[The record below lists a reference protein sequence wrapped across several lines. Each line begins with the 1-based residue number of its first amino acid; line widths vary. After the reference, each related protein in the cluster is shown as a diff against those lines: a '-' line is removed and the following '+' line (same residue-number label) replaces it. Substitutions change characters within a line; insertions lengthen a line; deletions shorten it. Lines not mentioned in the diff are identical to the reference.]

1 MKLFLI
7 VLTFAASSAVL
18 AQHRSGIDP
27 QEVKEMIALA
37 NSYPYL
43 DLYGDDSSIIPK
55 GYKKVYTSPVVGMD
69 NMFQVY
75 VKGNRG
81 VISFRGSTD
90 KKSSWLENIYSAM
103 IPVQGEIKIP
113 SRTFHYQFG
122 LDTASNVHS
131 GYALSIAYLE
141 PLVIT
146 QINDLNKKGIY
157 QIYITGHSQG
167 GALSVLMRSQLEYG
181 SKRDISSKNDFKVY
195 TFAQPM
201 SGNKAFVQEYN
212 KKFCAQGKSYSFV
225 NPDDMV
231 PQMPASYNDS
241 TFLKDNIVALFSR
254 EDQIDKSQ
262 LVKQGLMLLFED
274 KLRGTVHKFGESVS
288 KQIQKEL
295 GEVSLPE
302 PTQSINYAQVGNQ
315 VLLPPPYY
323 PLEMKD
329 SSLLKDSEWMA
340 RYPQDENGIF
350 INKNVYKKTS
360 MGLNH
365 KPYNY
370 YTAVLRK
377 YYPKEYDAIEP
388 KSYGL

>member
-1 MKLFLI
+1 MKVLLI
-7 VLTFAASSAVL
+7 LLTVCVSSAVI
-18 AQHRSGIDP
+18 AQHKSGIDP

-43 DLYGDDSSIIPK
+43 DLYGDDSAILPK
-55 GYKKVYTSPVVGMD
+55 GYKRVYTSPVVAMD

-75 VKGNRG
+75 TKDKTG

-103 IPVQGEIKIP
+103 IPIKGKIKIP
-113 SRTFHYQFG
+113 NRTFDYQFG
-122 LDTASNVHS
+122 EDTASHVHS

-141 PLVIT
+141 PLVIE
-146 QINDLNKKGIY
+146 QIQELNKRGIY
-157 QIYITGHSQG
+157 KIYITGHSQG
-167 GALSVLMRSQLEYG
+167 GALSILMRAQLEYG
-181 SKRDISSKNDFKVY
+181 SKKHISSKNDFKVY

-201 SGNKAFVQEYN
+201 SGNNSFAKEYT
-212 KKFCAQGKSYSFV
+212 KKFCANGMSYSFV

-231 PQMPASYNDS
+231 PQMPTSYNDT
-241 TFLKDNIVALFSR
+241 TFLRDNLVAMFSKD
-254 EDQIDKSQ
+254 EQIDKSQ
-262 LVKQGLMLLFED
+262 LVKQGLMLLFEE
-274 KLRGTVHKFGESVS
+274 KLRGTVHKFGASVS

-302 PTQSINYAQVGNQ
+302 PTQSINYSQVGNQ

-329 SSLLKDSEWMA
+329 STLLNDQEWLT
-340 RYPQDENGIF
+340 RYPRDENGIF
-350 INKNVYKKTS
+350 LNKNVYKKTS
-360 MGLNH
+360 MSQNH

-377 YYPKEYDAIEP
+377 YFPKEYDAVEP